1 MSAQLAKQGPYDDGD
16 QQPDAYAIAYSGSY
30 AVNEQAGTVD
40 HQLQV
45 SVIPDWVGSTQTR
58 QVRFPEQGRL
68 VLTAEGSP
76 HEGETTTIVWER
88 QPPARQP
95 SLRYDV
101 FVAPESPFTA
111 PPPRVGDPPA
121 WDPKTSTLIF
131 GARDAVLVDA
141 LTTVREATALA
152 EWVALHDR
160 RLTTIYITHGH
171 GDHWLGLAVLLD
183 RFPDARAVA
192 TAKTVELMRTGPRGE
207 ASFRALFPG
216 QIAEKVAM
224 AEPLGPDQL
233 ELEGL
238 PLQVVETG
246 HTDTVDTTSLYVP
259 DLGLIVSGDV
269 AYNHCHMY
277 VAATDAAIR
286 AEWIAAL
293 DRLAALDPAA
303 VVTGHKDPTQG
314 NPPSVLA
321 ESRGYIEYYGQL
333 RDAGTPEQELF
344 DAMVGRYPDWVSRQQ
359 FLIVGE

>member
-1 MSAQLAKQGPYDDGD
+1 M
-16 QQPDAYAIAYSGSY
+16 
-30 AVNEQAGTVD
+30 
-40 HQLQV
+40 
-45 SVIPDWVGSTQTR
+45 
-58 QVRFPEQGRL
+58 
-68 VLTAEGSP
+68 
-76 HEGETTTIVWER
+76 
-88 QPPARQP
+88 PAHQP

-152 EWVALHDR
+152 DWVALHDR
-160 RLTTIYITHGH
+160 QLTTIYITHGH

-183 RFPDARAVA
+183 RFPAARAVA
-192 TAKTVELMRTGPRGE
+192 TAKTVGLMRTGERGE
-207 ASFRALFPG
+207 DSFRALFPG
-216 QIAEKVAM
+216 QIAETVAM
-224 AEPLGPDQL
+224 AEPLGQDHL
-233 ELEGL
+233 ELEGH
-238 PLQVVETG
+238 PLQVIETG

-277 VAATDAAIR
+277 VAATDTAIR

-303 VVTGHKDPTQG
+303 VVTGHKDPTRG

-344 DAMVGRYPDWVSRQQ
+344 DAMVSGYPDWVSRQQ